1 MLLTDVHMLCS
12 SSSSSSLSELII
24 TRERCSYIPVHEIAS
39 SSSPDSNLCNILP
52 AAHG

>member
-1 MLLTDVHMLCS
+1 MLLTDVHMLCSSS

-24 TRERCSYIPVHEIAS
+24 TRERCYIPVHEIAS
-39 SSSPDSNLCNILP
+39 SSPDSDLCNILP